1 MLTRMNDFLSGVTSR
16 QNETTGA
23 YDGAVRDGW
32 NQVPASGILGG
43 TLVATHMGWRP
54 VEAIAIGD
62 RVMTF
67 DDDLQV
73 VTGVTRTTLWSQPS
87 FCPQAHWPLEVPAG
101 AVGNRDVL
109 YVLPDQAIVV
119 ESDLAEQMF
128 GDPFALVP
136 AMALEGF
143 RGIRRAEPASQIEVI
158 TLQFDNDQV
167 VFANHGALIHCPVG
181 GSMSF
186 LGNLLNEGGASAYA
200 PLSLDASAQ
209 LIDGMEMM
217 DAGAAVIVRTPA
229 PTAYAAA

>member
-1 MLTRMNDFLSGVTSR
+1 MLTRMNEILSGGTHR
-16 QNETTGA
+16 QSETTGA
-23 YDGAVRDGW
+23 YNGAMRGGW
-32 NQVPASGILGG
+32 DQVPASGILSG

-67 DDDLQV
+67 DDDLQL

-87 FCPQAHWPLEVPAG
+87 FCPPAHWPLEVPAG

-136 AMALEGF
+136 AMALVGF

-158 TLQFDNDQV
+158 TLEFEKNQV
-167 VFANHGALIHCPVG
+167 IFANHGALVHCPVG
-181 GSMSF
+181 GATSF
-186 LGNLLNEGGASAYA
+186 LGNLLNDSAASPYA

-217 DAGAAVIVRTPA
+217 DAGVAVIVHTPA
-229 PTAYAAA
+229 SKVYAAA